1 MKNNGAFC
9 CFPAFWKKSRGK
21 FLSFEMCWIFQFL
34 RDEFGFLWWRWL
46 CFVLFSEDVGFWSPT
61 PSQPKISWEKVLGM
75 RKTLWLT
82 RWFHKKERIWT
93 WWWVWILIYPNLLA
107 LSNMF
112 SMFLLLT
119 TDSYCWCFKQ
129 NPVHHHYVL
138 ELLTC
143 IHYMI
148 IYVYL
153 TIIYIHHHPSNLQVT
168 EGGFRLLF
176 TWTHPDER
184 ILGEFSRPNVVEKYI
199 MALWTET
206 RVFSPLKKDDWKLMH
221 FPVFFWWFD
230 LFLWWNMSV
239 SGSLK
244 TKIQNW
250 DVCFLV
256 SLRRPPPGC

>member
-1 MKNNGAFC
+1 MISMKNNGAFC

-46 CFVLFSEDVGFWSPT
+46 CFVLFSEDVGFLEP
-61 PSQPKISWEKVLGM
+61 PLRANQKISWEKVLGM

-129 NPVHHHYVL
+129 NPVHHHYVWNF
-138 ELLTC
+138 LTC

-153 TIIYIHHHPSNLQVT
+153 QLYTSIIIHPT
-168 EGGFRLLF
+168 FRS
-176 TWTHPDER
+176 PKAVSAC
-184 ILGEFSRPNVVEKYI
+184 FSPGPTRTSGSLANFLVPMSLRSII

-206 RVFSPLKKDDWKLMH
+206 RSIFAS
-221 FPVFFWWFD
+221 
-230 LFLWWNMSV
+230 
-239 SGSLK
+239 
-244 TKIQNW
+244 
-250 DVCFLV
+250 
-256 SLRRPPPGC
+256 